1 MASLNSL
8 LFKYTTDASRF
19 LVVDSL
25 LIHYRDE
32 GEGEPLVLLH
42 GAFSS
47 LHTYNDWVKHLK
59 KHYRV
64 IRLDI
69 MGFGLTGPN
78 ESDDYSMNNHMRILK
93 TFLNILKVDKCY
105 MVGNSLGGW
114 LSWEFTIRYPER
126 VKKLVLIDSA
136 GFLEEENIPLP
147 FKLARSPIV
156 GKVIKYVVK
165 RPILEQFV
173 KQVYYNQDKVTEQL
187 INRYYDLFT
196 RDGNNDAFLR
206 LVNQKV
212 KDNSAALQ
220 TLTQPT
226 LIMWGKEDV
235 WIPVENAYRF
245 KQLIKHANLLI
256 YPEVGHVPM
265 EEIPEES
272 VLDLLNFLQDTGQFS
287 QNIPSTETRLDIA
300 EDDFQIA

>member
-19 LVVDSL
+19 LVVDNL

-93 TFLNILKVDKCY
+93 AFLNILKVEQCY

-114 LSWEFTIRYPER
+114 LCWEFGIRYPEK

-147 FKLARSPIV
+147 FKLARSPLV

-173 KQVYYNQDKVTEQL
+173 KQVYFDQSKVTEQL
-187 INRYYDLFT
+187 LNRYYDLFT
-196 RDGNNDAFLR
+196 RDGNNDAFIK
-206 LVNQKV
+206 LVNQRV
-212 KDNSAALQ
+212 KDNSEALKSFM
-220 TLTQPT
+220 QPS

-235 WIPVENAYRF
+235 WIPVNNAKRF
-245 KQLIKHANLLI
+245 HELLPNSHLLI
-256 YPEVGHVPM
+256 YPNVGHVPM
-265 EEIPEES
+265 EEIPDES

-287 QNIPSTETRLDIA
+287 PKNQVSPLKMEDSETI
-300 EDDFQIA
+300 